1 MKTVIENNER
11 VFIVHRNGFFTR
23 DYFVN
28 LKDIPTIITQ
38 ELEKNDEYI
47 ILEYWNKKFKRVS
60 KNNLNAMFTA
70 NNINFK
76 I

>member
-1 MKTVIENNER
+1 MTTTIENNER

>member
-1 MKTVIENNER
+1 MKTIIENNDR

-23 DYFVN
+23 DYFTN
-28 LKDIPTIITQ
+28 LEDIPNIITQ

-60 KNNLNAMFTA
+60 KKNLNAMFTA

>member
-1 MKTVIENNER
+1 MKTTIENNER

>member
-1 MKTVIENNER
+1 MKTTIENNER

-28 LKDIPTIITQ
+28 IKDIPTVITQ

-60 KNNLNAMFTA
+60 KKNLNAMFTA

>member
-60 KNNLNAMFTA
+60 KKNLNAMFTA

>member
-1 MKTVIENNER
+1 MKTTIENNER

-28 LKDIPTIITQ
+28 IKDIPTIITQ